1 MKRIFTNHV
10 LGGMF
15 LAAALM
21 LSGAAFAQGQSWAD
35 VVSQAMAGQK
45 GLTMDMV
52 HSYAE
57 REKQFVGFSP
67 WMDAHFTEID
77 VNADGMIT
85 MDEMHVWMKKNNMSD
100 DQLTKAWYEQG
111 R

>member
-1 MKRIFTNHV
+1 MKATYASRV

-15 LAAALM
+15 LAAAMM
-21 LSGAAFAQGQSWAD
+21 LSAAAYAQTQSWAD
-35 VVSQAMAGQK
+35 IVSQAMSGHE

-52 HSYAE
+52 HSYAD
-57 REKQFVGFSP
+57 REKQFAGFRP

-77 VNADGMIT
+77 VNADGMVT
-85 MDEMHVWMKKNNMSD
+85 MDEMHVWMEKNNMTD
-100 DQLTKAWYEQG
+100 AQLTKAWYEQA